1 MEGHF
6 LEGRVSGLFFWAGA
20 AGSECPKMSRSPKD
34 RERKG
39 TPSFTLF
46 LFLSTKILGTPK
58 CCRPSANTRGR
69 EGWFLFQVSGKDDGV
84 GCYRRR
90 RYLLLA
96 GKRGKRVFFGELIS
110 SGNGGWGK
118 RPSLTDG

>member
-1 MEGHF
+1 MQFKEWGAAREGHF
-6 LEGRVSGLFFWAGA
+6 LEGRVSGSFFGGGGA

-58 CCRPSANTRGR
+58 CCRPSANTREVER
-69 EGWFLFQVSGKDDGV
+69 V
-84 GCYRRR
+84 GFCFKCQERTTV
-90 RYLLLA
+90 LA
-96 GKRGKRVFFGELIS
+96 ATG
-110 SGNGGWGK
+110 
-118 RPSLTDG
+118 D